1 MHRPNLFKG
10 HTLPLLHCHGKQMG
24 NSDVCLSSALQSR
37 FLGKEGQDVSGDLE
51 EEGVI
56 LETSVR
62 RLHSGKHSGHGNA
75 RRALTIAN
83 SVLKILELL
92 SFSF

>member
-1 MHRPNLFKG
+1 
-10 HTLPLLHCHGKQMG
+10 MG
-24 NSDVCLSSALQSR
+24 NSDVSLSSALQSR
-37 FLGKEGQDVSGDLE
+37 FMGEEGQDVSGDLE

>member
-1 MHRPNLFKG
+1 
-10 HTLPLLHCHGKQMG
+10 MG
-24 NSDVCLSSALQSR
+24 NSDVSLSSALQSR
-37 FLGKEGQDVSGDLE
+37 FMVEEGQDVSGDLE

-56 LETSVR
+56 LEASVR

-92 SFSF
+92 SFSFWQTWMSSLKVQYLEKKKKS

>member
-1 MHRPNLFKG
+1 M
-10 HTLPLLHCHGKQMG
+10 
-24 NSDVCLSSALQSR
+24 
-37 FLGKEGQDVSGDLE
+37 SGDLE

-75 RRALTIAN
+75 RRALIVAN
-83 SVLKILELL
+83 SVLKILDEL
-92 SFSF
+92 SFSFCQTWMSSLKVQYLEKKKKS

>member
-1 MHRPNLFKG
+1 M
-10 HTLPLLHCHGKQMG
+10 
-24 NSDVCLSSALQSR
+24 
-37 FLGKEGQDVSGDLE
+37 EGQDVSGDLE

-75 RRALTIAN
+75 RSALTIAN
-83 SVLKILELL
+83 IVLKILEEL

>member
-1 MHRPNLFKG
+1 
-10 HTLPLLHCHGKQMG
+10 MG

-56 LETSVR
+56 LEASVR
-62 RLHSGKHSGHGNA
+62 RLHSGKHSSHGNA
-75 RRALTIAN
+75 CSALIIAII
-83 SVLKILELL
+83 VLKILY
-92 SFSF
+92 FSFCQTWMSSLKVQYLEKKKS

>member
-1 MHRPNLFKG
+1 
-10 HTLPLLHCHGKQMG
+10 MG

-37 FLGKEGQDVSGDLE
+37 FMEGMRAPCDLE

-62 RLHSGKHSGHGNA
+62 RLHSGENSGHGHT
-75 RRALTIAN
+75 RRALIIAN
-83 SVLKILELL
+83 SVLKILDEL
-92 SFSF
+92 SFSFCPTWMSSLKVQYLG